1 MPSVKRITWGKK
13 YPNIPKLDLVKIQ
26 KESWQDFLDRELKRT
41 VQSISPISDYTG
53 NNWQLELGGLTYD
66 DLTISP
72 KTAKKKGLNYTVPV
86 KVKAILTNKK
96 TGKVSEENVFFLNL
110 PTMTDEGT
118 FIINGIERGVINQLV
133 RSPGIYFT
141 GEVDSSTG
149 KTLYNAEIRPSR
161 GSWLEFFIGK
171 KDVVFARIDRKKKF
185 PATIILRAACQM
197 NDKQLI
203 ANFGTYISRTIDAD
217 ISKTPEEA
225 ILEFYRKLRPGEPVV
240 LENAQRFFKERFFDL
255 HSYELGKVGRY
266 KINKK
271 FGFDFDD
278 SDKENWVLRQEDLI
292 ATVKYLVKLQK
303 GEESR
308 LDDIDSL
315 ANRRLRRC
323 GEIISQIAI
332 RPALARFER
341 MVKER
346 MSLIS
351 TKEKPI
357 PSQMINPQPLISG
370 LNTFFRSNQ
379 LSAILDQT
387 NPLSEVDLLRRITV
401 VGIGGL
407 TRERAAFSIRDVHSS
422 QYGRICAVR
431 SPEGQNIGLV
441 TYLALYAQVNSYGF
455 IEAPFRKLE
464 KTKGG
469 YKISNDFVYLDA
481 EDEYGSQITHLGIDF
496 NENGVTKQKWVPVRN
511 KGEFSE
517 CSIDQV
523 EYIDLVPNQIVGIS
537 AALIPFIDHDDATRA
552 LMGSHMQTQAVPL
565 ISPESPIVGTGV
577 EGTVATSMKRTI
589 LANNPGKVTFVDGQ
603 KIIVS
608 LDKKLKAAHTDQS
621 EITKDGKSE
630 IYYLSK
636 FNRTSPYGT
645 CYNQKVVINVG
656 DKVKADSLLIDGP
669 STQNGELSIG
679 RNLLVA
685 YAEIDGL
692 NYEDSF
698 LISDRLVKED
708 VLTNIQIYEYT
719 TQVVETKLGSEELT
733 RDIPN
738 VSENELAKLT
748 EDGIVMVGANVG
760 PNDILVGKVEPRG
773 EKELSAEERLLRA
786 IFGEKAREVKDTSL
800 RVPHGN
806 GGVVIRV
813 DSLDKSQGD
822 ELDPGVN
829 KVVKVYVAQIRRIQ
843 EGDKIAGR
851 HGNKGVICRI
861 MPEYDM
867 PRTADG
873 TPIDL
878 VMSPI
883 SVISRMN
890 LGQILEANLA
900 YAGLALNKKYAV
912 PVFEKYSEEQIGQE
926 LKSAG
931 LNLDCKV
938 QLYDGRTGEAY
949 HQKSVVGVSYILKLV
964 HMVDDKVHARSTGP
978 YSLVTQQ
985 PLGGK
990 ARMGG
995 QRLGEME
1002 VWALEAHQAAHTLQE
1017 MLTIKSDDIEGRT
1030 HTFQA
1035 IIKGQVIPE
1044 PSIPESF
1051 KVLTK
1056 ELAGLCLDISPV
1068 GVKEPKEFF
1077 NNEEEIEDNTD
1088 TDSEDISEAKDT
1100 KTEKSDS
1107 KTPTP
1112 VEVEEKKEKKKK
1124 STKLDDKKE
1133 DK

>member
-1 MPSVKRITWGKK
+1 MPSVKRTQWGEK
-13 YPNIPKLDLVKIQ
+13 YPNLPKLDLIQIQ
-26 KESWQDFLDRELKRT
+26 KESWKDFLDRELKET

-53 NNWQLELGGLTYD
+53 NNWQLNLGSLTYD
-66 DLTISP
+66 PITITP
-72 KTAKKKGLNYTVPV
+72 ETAKKKGLNYTISVRI
-86 KVKAILTNKK
+86 KATLNNKR
-96 TGKVSEENVFFLNL
+96 TGNVREEDVFFLNL

-118 FIINGIERGVINQLV
+118 FIVNGIERGVINQLV
-133 RSPGIYFT
+133 RSPGVYFT
-141 GEVDSSTG
+141 SENDPSTG
-149 KTLYNAEIRPSR
+149 KTLYNAEIRPTR
-161 GSWLEFFIGK
+161 GSWLEFFVGK
-171 KDVVFARIDRKKKF
+171 KDVIFARIDRKKKF

-203 ANFGTYISRTIDAD
+203 AEFGDFISPTIQAD
-217 ISKTPEEA
+217 ISKTTEEA

-240 LENAQRFFKERFFDL
+240 LENAQKFFEERFFNL
-255 HSYELGKVGRY
+255 HTYELGNVGRY

-271 FGFDFDD
+271 FGFNFDD
-278 SDKENWVLRQEDLI
+278 TNKENWVLRKEDLT
-292 ATVKYLVKLQK
+292 ATIKYLIKLQK
-303 GEESR
+303 GEVTR

-323 GEIISQIAI
+323 GEIVSQIAI

-351 TKEKPI
+351 TKEKPA
-357 PSQMINPQPLISG
+357 PSQMINPQPLISA

-387 NPLSEVDLLRRITV
+387 NPLAELDLLRRVTV

-431 SPEGQNIGLV
+431 SPEGPNIGLV
-441 TYLALYAQVNSYGF
+441 TYLALYAKVDKYGF
-455 IEAPFRKLE
+455 IQAPLRKLE
-464 KTKGG
+464 KVKGG
-469 YKISNDFVYLDA
+469 YQISDDHVYLDA
-481 EDEYGSQITHLGIDF
+481 DDEYEKKITHLGIKF
-496 NENGVTKQKWVPVRN
+496 NDKGITNQEWVPIRYQ
-511 KGEFSE
+511 GEYIE
-517 CSIDQV
+517 GPIDGV
-523 EYIDLVPNQIVGIS
+523 EYIDLVPNQIVGAS
-537 AALIPFIDHDDATRA
+537 ASLIPFVDHDDATRA

-565 ISPESPIVGTGV
+565 VSPHAPIVGTGM
-577 EGTVATSMKRTI
+577 ETSVANAMKRTI
-589 LANNPGKVTFVDGQ
+589 LANHSGKVTYVDGS
-603 KIIVS
+603 KIVIA
-608 LDKKLKAAHTDQS
+608 LDKKIPPEHHDQS
-621 EITKDGKSE
+621 DVSDDGKTE
-630 IYYLSK
+630 TYYLVK
-636 FNRTSPYGT
+636 FERTSPYGT
-645 CYNQKVVINVG
+645 CYNQKAVIKAG
-656 DKVKADSLLIDGP
+656 DVVKAGDLLVDGP
-669 STQNGELSIG
+669 STDGGELSIG
-679 RNLLVA
+679 CNLLVA

-708 VLTNIQIYEYT
+708 ILTNIQIYEYSA
-719 TQVVETKLGSEELT
+719 QVVETKLGSEELT
-733 RDIPN
+733 KDIPN

-748 EDGIVMVGANVG
+748 DDGIVMIGAIVG

-800 RVPHGN
+800 RVPNGE
-806 GGVVIRV
+806 GGVVIKV
-813 DSLDKSQGD
+813 DILDKDNGD

-829 KVVKVYVAQIRRIQ
+829 KTIKVYVAQIRRIQ

-851 HGNKGVICRI
+851 HGNKGCISRI
-861 MPEYDM
+861 MPQYDM
-867 PRTADG
+867 PHLADG
-873 TPIDL
+873 TPVDL

-890 LGQILEANLA
+890 LGQILETNLA
-900 YAGLALNKKYAV
+900 YAGLYLNKKYAV
-912 PVFEKYSEEQIGQE
+912 PVFEKYSENRIAEE

-931 LNLDCKV
+931 LNEDCKT

-949 HQKSVVGVSYILKLV
+949 DQKSVVGIGYILKLV

-1002 VWALEAHQAAHTLQE
+1002 VWALEAHRAAHTLQE

-1030 HTFQA
+1030 HAFQA
-1035 IIKGQVIPE
+1035 IIKGQTIPE
-1044 PSIPESF
+1044 PAIPESF

-1056 ELAGLCLDISPV
+1056 ELAGLALDISPV
-1068 GVKEPKEFF
+1068 GVREITDLIPD
-1077 NNEEEIEDNTD
+1077 EETVPIDIKP
-1088 TDSEDISEAKDT
+1088 EDINSEVLVE
-1100 KTEKSDS
+1100 TE
-1107 KTPTP
+1107 T
-1112 VEVEEKKEKKKK
+1112 EVETEVEAEGLVIKEEK
-1124 STKLDDKKE
+1124 
-1133 DK
+1133 

>member
-1 MPSVKRITWGKK
+1 MPSIKRTQWGKK
-13 YPNIPKLDLVKIQ
+13 YPQLPKLDLIQIQ
-26 KESWQDFLDRELKRT
+26 KESWDEFLKKELKET
-41 VQSISPISDYTG
+41 VHSISPVSDYTG
-53 NNWQLELGGLTYD
+53 NNWELELGELTFD
-66 DLTISP
+66 PIAVSP
-72 KTAKKKGLNYTVPV
+72 DVAKRKGVNYTIPV
-86 KVKAILTNKK
+86 RIKAKLTNKR
-96 TGKVSEENVFFLNL
+96 TGNIREEDVFFLNL

-133 RSPGIYFT
+133 RSPGVYFT
-141 GEVDSSTG
+141 GETDPATG
-149 KTLYNAEIRPSR
+149 KTLYNAEIRPVR

-197 NDKQLI
+197 GDKQLV
-203 ANFGTYISRTIDAD
+203 AEFGEYINSTISAD
-217 ISKTPEEA
+217 ISKTSEEA

-240 LENAQRFFKERFFDL
+240 LENAQKFFHERFFDL
-255 HSYELGKVGRY
+255 RTYELGNVGRY

-271 FGFDFDD
+271 FGFKIGDD
-278 SDKENWVLRQEDLI
+278 NKENWVLRKEDLV
-292 ATVKYLVKLQK
+292 ATVKYLIQLQK
-303 GEESR
+303 GEVTR

-323 GEIISQIAI
+323 GEIVSQIAI

-351 TKEKPI
+351 TKEKPA
-357 PSQMINPQPLISG
+357 PSQMINPQPLISA

-387 NPLSEVDLLRRITV
+387 NPLSELDLLRRVTV
-401 VGIGGL
+401 VGVGGL

-422 QYGRICAVR
+422 QYGRICTVR
-431 SPEGQNIGLV
+431 SPEGPNIGLV
-441 TYLALYAQVNSYGF
+441 TYLALYSKINKYGF
-455 IEAPFRKLE
+455 LEAPFRKLE
-464 KTKGG
+464 KVKSG
-469 YKISNDFVYLDA
+469 YTISKDFSYIDA
-481 EDEYGSQITHLGIDF
+481 EDEYEKKITHLGIKFD
-496 NENGVTKQKWVPVRN
+496 ENFLTKQEWVPIRYQ
-511 KGEFSE
+511 GEFIE
-517 CSIDQV
+517 GPIDQV
-523 EYIDLVPNQIVGIS
+523 EYIDLVPNQIVGAS
-537 AALIPFIDHDDATRA
+537 ASLIPFVDHDDATRA

-565 ISPESPIVGTGV
+565 IAPESPYVGTGM
-577 EGTVATSMKRTI
+577 EATVTTSMRRTV
-589 LANNPGKVTFVDGQ
+589 LAKHSGKVTFVDGSKIVIALDQ
-603 KIIVS
+603 KATEAGCES
-608 LDKKLKAAHTDQS
+608 S
-621 EITKDGKSE
+621 EISADGKTQT
-630 IYYLSK
+630 YNLTK
-636 FNRTSPYGT
+636 FLRTSPYGT
-645 CYNQKVVINVG
+645 CYNQKVVVNMG
-656 DKVKADSLLIDGP
+656 DVIKEGDLLIDGP
-669 STQNGELSIG
+669 STDGGELSIG

-685 YAEIDGL
+685 YASIDGL
-692 NYEDSF
+692 SYEDSF

-708 VLTNIQIYEYT
+708 ILTNVQIYEYQA
-719 TQVVETKLGSEELT
+719 QVVETKLGSEELT
-733 RDIPN
+733 KDIPN

-748 EDGIVMVGANVG
+748 EDGIVMIGATVG

-800 RVPHGN
+800 RVANGE
-806 GGVVIRV
+806 GGVVIKV
-813 DSLDKSQGD
+813 DVLDKDKGD

-861 MPEYDM
+861 MPQYDM
-867 PRTADG
+867 PRLADG

-878 VMSPI
+878 VMSPL
-883 SVISRMN
+883 SVVARMN
-890 LGQILEANLA
+890 LGQILEVALA
-900 YAGLALNKKYAV
+900 YAGYKLGKKYAV
-912 PVFEKYSEEQIGQE
+912 PVFEKYSEQE
-926 LKSAG
+926 IEDELAKAG
-931 LNLDCKV
+931 LSTTFKS

-949 HQKSVVGVSYILKLV
+949 DQQSVVGIGYILKLV

-1002 VWALEAHQAAHTLQE
+1002 VWALEAHRAAHTLQE
-1017 MLTIKSDDIEGRT
+1017 MLTLKSDDIEGRT
-1030 HTFQA
+1030 HAFQS
-1035 IIKGQVIPE
+1035 IIKGMPIPE
-1044 PSIPESF
+1044 PAIPESF

-1068 GVKEPKEFF
+1068 GVKEISEVV
-1077 NNEEEIEDNTD
+1077 EEEVAAPIEI
-1088 TDSEDISEAKDT
+1088 SPKDIETEVPVELEAE
-1100 KTEKSDS
+1100 TEGLTIAEEESAPLNDS
-1107 KTPTP
+1107 K
-1112 VEVEEKKEKKKK
+1112 EEQ
-1124 STKLDDKKE
+1124 
-1133 DK
+1133 

>member
-1 MPSVKRITWGKK
+1 MPSAKRTQWGKK
-13 YPNIPKLDLVKIQ
+13 YPNLPKLDLIEIQ
-26 KESWQDFLDRELKRT
+26 KESWKEFLEKELKET

-53 NNWQLELGGLTYD
+53 NNWELELGQLTYD
-66 DLTISP
+66 PVTVSP
-72 KTAKKKGLNYTVPV
+72 DVTKRKGINYTIPV
-86 KVKAILTNKK
+86 HIKAKLSNKR
-96 TGKVSEENVFFLNL
+96 TGSVREEDVFFLNL

-133 RSPGIYFT
+133 RSPGVYFT
-141 GEVDSSTG
+141 GETDPATG
-149 KTLYNAEIRPSR
+149 KTLYNAEIRPVR

-185 PATIILRAACQM
+185 PATIILRAACLM
-197 NDKQLI
+197 GDKQLV
-203 ANFGTYISRTIDAD
+203 AEFGDYINNTIQAD
-217 ISKTPEEA
+217 ISKTSEEA

-240 LENAQRFFKERFFDL
+240 LENAQKFFNERFFDL
-255 HSYELGKVGRY
+255 RTYELGNVGRY

-271 FGFDFDD
+271 FGFKIKDD
-278 SDKENWVLRQEDLI
+278 DKENWVLRKEDLV
-292 ATVKYLVKLQK
+292 ATVKYLIQLQK
-303 GEESR
+303 NEVKR

-323 GEIISQIAI
+323 GEIVSQIAI

-351 TKEKPI
+351 TKEKPA
-357 PSQMINPQPLISG
+357 PSQMINPQPLISA

-387 NPLSEVDLLRRITV
+387 NPLAELDLLRRVTV

-422 QYGRICAVR
+422 QYGRICTVR
-431 SPEGQNIGLV
+431 SPEGPNIGLV
-441 TYLALYAQVNSYGF
+441 TYLALYSRVNKYGF
-455 IEAPFRKLE
+455 LEAPFRKLE
-464 KTKGG
+464 KVKGG
-469 YKISNDFVYLDA
+469 YTISKDFSYIDA
-481 EDEYGSQITHLGIDF
+481 EDEYEKKITHLGIKF
-496 NENGVTKQKWVPVRN
+496 NENSVTKQEWVPIRYQ
-511 KGEFSE
+511 GEFIE
-517 CSIDQV
+517 GPIDQV
-523 EYIDLVPNQIVGIS
+523 EYIDLVPNQIVGAS
-537 AALIPFIDHDDATRA
+537 AALIPFVDHDDATRA

-565 ISPESPIVGTGV
+565 IAPESPFVGTGM
-577 EGTVATSMKRTI
+577 EATVATAMKRTV
-589 LANNPGKVTFVDGQ
+589 LAKHSGKVTYVDGG
-603 KIIVS
+603 KIIIA
-608 LDKKLKAAHTDQS
+608 LDKKTTESSCDSS
-621 EITKDGKSE
+621 EISADGKTE
-630 IYYLSK
+630 TYHLTK
-636 FNRTSPYGT
+636 FLRTSPYGT
-645 CYNQKVVINVG
+645 CYNQKVVVNRG
-656 DKVKADSLLIDGP
+656 DVVKEGDLLIDGP
-669 STQNGELSIG
+669 STDGGELSIG

-685 YAEIDGL
+685 YASIDGL
-692 NYEDSF
+692 SYEDSF

-708 VLTNIQIYEYT
+708 VLTNIQIYEYQA
-719 TQVVETKLGSEELT
+719 QVVETKLGSEELT
-733 RDIPN
+733 KDIPN

-748 EDGIVMVGANVG
+748 EDGIVMIGATVG

-800 RVPHGN
+800 RVANGE
-806 GGVVIRV
+806 GGVVIKV
-813 DSLDKSQGD
+813 DILDKESGD

-861 MPEYDM
+861 MPQYDM
-867 PRTADG
+867 PRLADG
-873 TPIDL
+873 TPVDL
-878 VMSPI
+878 VISPL
-883 SVISRMN
+883 SVIARMN
-890 LGQILEANLA
+890 LGQILEVALA
-900 YAGLALNKKYAV
+900 YAGYKLGKKYAV
-912 PVFEKYSEEQIGQE
+912 PVFEKYSEDEIGEE
-926 LKSAG
+926 LKKAG
-931 LNLDCKV
+931 LPTTLKS

-949 HQKSVVGVSYILKLV
+949 HQESVVGIGYILKLV

-1002 VWALEAHQAAHTLQE
+1002 VWALEAHRAAHTLQE

-1030 HTFQA
+1030 HAFQA
-1035 IIKGQVIPE
+1035 IIKGQPIPE
-1044 PSIPESF
+1044 PAIPESF

-1056 ELAGLCLDISPV
+1056 ELAGLALDISPV
-1068 GVKEPKEFF
+1068 GLREVDDTI
-1077 NNEEEIEDNTD
+1077 EEEVSTPIEIK
-1088 TDSEDISEAKDT
+1088 SEEIQQI
-1100 KTEKSDS
+1100 
-1107 KTPTP
+1107 
-1112 VEVEEKKEKKKK
+1112 EVEPRATIEAEEEGLVIKE
-1124 STKLDDKKE
+1124 E
-1133 DK
+1133 Q

>member
-1 MPSVKRITWGKK
+1 MPSVKRTQWGKK
-13 YPNIPKLDLVKIQ
+13 YPNLPKLDLIQIQ
-26 KESWQDFLDRELKRT
+26 KESWKDFLDRELKET
-41 VQSISPISDYTG
+41 VQSISPINDYTG
-53 NNWQLELGGLTYD
+53 NNWQLELGNLSYD
-66 DLTISP
+66 PIIITPD
-72 KTAKKKGLNYTVPV
+72 TAKKKGLNYTIPV
-86 KVKAILTNKK
+86 KVKATLTNKR
-96 TGKVSEENVFFLNL
+96 TGNVSEESVFFLNL
-110 PTMTDEGT
+110 PTMTEEGT
-118 FIINGIERGVINQLV
+118 FIVNGIERGVINQLV
-133 RSPGIYFT
+133 RSPGVYFT
-141 GEVDSSTG
+141 GEVDPATG
-149 KTLYNAEIRPSR
+149 KNLYNAEIRPTR

-203 ANFGTYISRTIDAD
+203 NEFGDYISHTIQAD
-217 ISKTPEEA
+217 VSKTPEEA

-240 LENAQRFFKERFFDL
+240 LENAQRFFNERFFDL
-255 HSYELGKVGRY
+255 RTYELGNVGRY

-271 FGFDFDD
+271 FGFKFDD
-278 SDKENWVLRQEDLI
+278 TDKENWTLKKEDLI
-292 ATVKYLVKLQK
+292 ATVKYLVQLQR
-303 GEESR
+303 GEVTR

-315 ANRRLRRC
+315 ANRRLRCC
-323 GEIISQIAI
+323 GEIVSQIAI

-351 TKEKPI
+351 TKERPI

-387 NPLSEVDLLRRITV
+387 NPLAELDLLRRVTV

-441 TYLALYAQVNSYGF
+441 TYLALYSKVNKYGF
-455 IEAPFRKLE
+455 LEAPFRKLE

-469 YKISNDFVYLDA
+469 YKISDDFVYIDA
-481 EDEYGSQITHLGIDF
+481 DDEYENRITHLGIKFDEF
-496 NENGVTKQKWVPVRN
+496 GVTKQDWVPVRYQ
-511 KGEFSE
+511 GEFAE
-517 CSIDQV
+517 DKIDQV
-523 EYIDLVPNQIVGIS
+523 KYIDLVPNEIVGVS
-537 AALIPFIDHDDATRA
+537 AALIPFVDHDDATRA

-565 ISPESPIVGTGV
+565 ISPESPIVGTGI
-577 EGTVATSMKRTI
+577 EGAVATAMNRTI
-589 LANNPGKVTFVDGQ
+589 LANHSGKVTYVDAE
-603 KIIVS
+603 KIVIN
-608 LDKKLKAAHTDQS
+608 LDKKTEPTHNDQS
-621 EITKDGKSE
+621 EVSGDGKTE
-630 IYYLSK
+630 TYYLIK
-636 FNRTSPYGT
+636 FDRTSPYGT
-645 CYNQKVVINVG
+645 CYNQRAVVKTG
-656 DKVKADSLLIDGP
+656 DIVKAGDLLIDGP
-669 STQNGELSIG
+669 STDGGELSIG

-708 VLTNIQIYEYT
+708 ILTNIQIYEYT
-719 TQVVETKLGSEELT
+719 AQVVETKLGSEELT
-733 RDIPN
+733 KDIPN

-748 EDGIVMVGANVG
+748 DDGIVMIGANVG

-800 RVPHGN
+800 RVANGE
-806 GGVVIRV
+806 GGVVIKV
-813 DSLDKSQGD
+813 DILDKEQGD

-851 HGNKGVICRI
+851 HGNKGVLCRI

-867 PRTADG
+867 PKTADG
-873 TPIDL
+873 TTIDL

-890 LGQILEANLA
+890 LGQILEVNLA
-900 YAGLALNKKYAV
+900 AAGLALNKKYAV

-931 LNLDCKV
+931 LPADGKI
-938 QLYDGRTGEAY
+938 QLYDGRTGEPY
-949 HQKSVVGVSYILKLV
+949 HQKSVVGIGYILKLV

-1002 VWALEAHQAAHTLQE
+1002 VWALEAHRAAHTLQE

-1044 PSIPESF
+1044 PAIPESF

-1068 GVKEPKEFF
+1068 GVKEVTDLFSEDEAVPEIKLEDVEPEVSIPI
-1077 NNEEEIEDNTD
+1077 EEE
-1088 TDSEDISEAKDT
+1088 
-1100 KTEKSDS
+1100 
-1107 KTPTP
+1107 
-1112 VEVEEKKEKKKK
+1112 VEGLSIADE
-1124 STKLDDKKE
+1124 SAPLDDIKE

>member
-1 MPSVKRITWGKK
+1 MPSVKRTQWGRK
-13 YPNIPKLDLVKIQ
+13 YPNLPKLDLIQIQ
-26 KESWQDFLDRELKRT
+26 KESWKEFLEKELIET
-41 VQSISPISDYTG
+41 VKSISPISDYTG
-53 NNWQLELGGLTYD
+53 SNWELELGHLTYD
-66 DLTISP
+66 PICVSP
-72 KTAKKKGLNYTVPV
+72 ALAKRKGVNYTVPV
-86 KVKAILTNKK
+86 HIRAKLTNKK
-96 TGKVSEENVFFLNL
+96 TGNVREEEVFFLNL

-133 RSPGIYFT
+133 RSPGVYFT
-141 GEVDSSTG
+141 GENDPATG
-149 KTLYNAEIRPSR
+149 KILYNAEIRPIR

-171 KDVVFARIDRKKKF
+171 KDVIFARIDRKKKF
-185 PATIILRAACQM
+185 PATVILRAACQM

-203 ANFGTYISRTIDAD
+203 AEFGDYISHTIKAD
-217 ISKTPEEA
+217 ISKTSEEA

-240 LENAQRFFKERFFDL
+240 LENAQKFFNERFFNL
-255 HSYELGKVGRY
+255 RTYELGNVGRY

-271 FGFDFDD
+271 FGFKIKDD
-278 SDKENWVLRQEDLI
+278 DKENWVLRKEDLI
-292 ATVKYLVKLQK
+292 ATVKHLIKLQK
-303 GEESR
+303 NEVTH

-323 GEIISQIAI
+323 GEIVSQIAI

-351 TKEKPI
+351 TKEKPA
-357 PSQMINPQPLISG
+357 PSQMINPQPLISA

-387 NPLSEVDLLRRITV
+387 NPLSELDLLRRVTV

-431 SPEGQNIGLV
+431 SPEGPNIGLV
-441 TYLALYAQVNSYGF
+441 TYLALYSRINKYGF
-455 IEAPFRKLE
+455 TEAPFRKIV

-469 YKISNDFVYLDA
+469 YTFSKDFIYLDA
-481 EDEYGSQITHLGIDF
+481 EDEYGKKITHLDIKFDK
-496 NENGVTKQKWVPVRN
+496 NNVTKQNWVPIRYQ
-511 KGEFSE
+511 GEFIE
-517 CSIDQV
+517 GPIKQV
-523 EYIDLVPNQIVGIS
+523 ELIDLVPNQIIGAS
-537 AALIPFIDHDDATRA
+537 ASLIPFVDHDDATRA

-565 ISPESPIVGTGV
+565 ISPESPFVGTGM
-577 EGTVATSMKRTI
+577 EETIATSMRRTV
-589 LANNPGKVTFVDGQ
+589 LAKHAGKVIYIDGS
-603 KIIVS
+603 KIIIA
-608 LDKKLKAAHTDQS
+608 LKKKATKPSCEVS
-621 EITKDGKSE
+621 EISNNGKIETYSLTKF
-630 IYYLSK
+630 L
-636 FNRTSPYGT
+636 RTSPYGT
-645 CYNQKVVINVG
+645 CYNQKPTVNTG
-656 DKVKADSLLIDGP
+656 DIVQEGDLLIDGP
-669 STQNGELSIG
+669 STDNGELSIG

-685 YAEIDGL
+685 YASIDGL
-692 NYEDSF
+692 SYEDSF

-708 VLTNIQIYEYT
+708 ILTNVQIYEYQA
-719 TQVVETKLGSEELT
+719 QVVETKLGSEELT
-733 RDIPN
+733 KDIPN

-748 EDGIVMVGANVG
+748 EDGIVMIGATVG

-800 RVPHGN
+800 RVAN
-806 GGVVIRV
+806 GEGGIVIKV
-813 DSLDKSQGD
+813 DVLDKEKGD

-851 HGNKGVICRI
+851 HGNKGVVCRI
-861 MPEYDM
+861 MPQYDM
-867 PRTADG
+867 PRLKDG
-873 TPIDL
+873 TPVDL
-878 VMSPI
+878 VMSPL
-883 SVISRMN
+883 SVIARMN
-890 LGQILEANLA
+890 LGQILEVALA
-900 YAGLALNKKYAV
+900 YAGLKLDKKYAV
-912 PVFEKYSEEQIGQE
+912 PVFEKYSEKEIEEE
-926 LKSAG
+926 LKKAG
-931 LNLDCKV
+931 LPTTLKS

-949 HQKSVVGVSYILKLV
+949 DQESVVGVGYILKLV

-1002 VWALEAHQAAHTLQE
+1002 VWALEAHRAAHTLQE

-1030 HTFQA
+1030 HAFQA
-1035 IIKGQVIPE
+1035 IIKDQPIPE
-1044 PSIPESF
+1044 PAIPESF

-1056 ELAGLCLDISPV
+1056 ELAGLALDISPV
-1068 GVKEPKEFF
+1068 GIKEV
-1077 NNEEEIEDNTD
+1077 EEI
-1088 TDSEDISEAKDT
+1088 SE
-1100 KTEKSDS
+1100 
-1107 KTPTP
+1107 
-1112 VEVEEKKEKKKK
+1112 EEKKEESPSVEVDSNTKSEVLEENKKESLTIAKD
-1124 STKLDDKKE
+1124 SGKLDDLKEKK
-1133 DK
+1133 